1 MKSWKVL
8 SQIYS
13 IILNQIDQE
22 MIQLEEPATTKGC
35 SSLSILNATVSS
47 LFKI

>member
-22 MIQLEEPATTKGC
+22 MIQLEEPATPKEC
-35 SSLSILNATVSS
+35 SGLSILNVTVSS